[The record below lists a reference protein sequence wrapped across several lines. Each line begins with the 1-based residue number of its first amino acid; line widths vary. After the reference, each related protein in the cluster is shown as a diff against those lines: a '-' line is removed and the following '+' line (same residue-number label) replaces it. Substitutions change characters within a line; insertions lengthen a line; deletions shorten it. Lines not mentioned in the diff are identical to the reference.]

1 MQALKGG
8 LSATPQPPLAVT
20 PQAAVVLTAVAPH
33 SAAQHP
39 FQKDPSLSKALRAE
53 DFFWLKPIF
62 Q

>member
-53 DFFWLKPIF
+53 DFF
-62 Q
+62 